1 MFDRLFSSIFPTKS
15 NGFSSPFLSVRALLT
30 YAIFLFF
37 INVILSPFVYGAT
50 ITSSSIFTQINKD
63 RSDKS
68 LSSFTL
74 VSSLTK
80 SAENIANDMFT
91 YQYFGEIN
99 PIKNTSYLSFINTK
113 NLNNVNEI
121 VAKNFVSY
129 NDINSYLEKTYQNQ
143 IFSTKNNVVGIAVE
157 NGVLDGSRTKLIVI
171 ITGYIPKVSS
181 SPMPFLNKI
190 TNNFINYKI
199 ITDTDLI
206 FVIFIS
212 LLLLSDV
219 VISYIWNVSKE
230 RMISSVHLILSVVTL
245 TAILTIVI
253 GVTI

>member
-1 MFDRLFSSIFPTKS
+1 MFDKLFSPIFPTKS
-15 NGFSSPFLSVRALLT
+15 NGFSSPLLGVRALLT

-68 LSSFTL
+68 LPSFTL

-99 PIKNTSYLSFINTK
+99 PVKNTSYLSFISTK
-113 NLNNVNEI
+113 NLSNVNEI
-121 VAKNFVSY
+121 IAKNFVSY
-129 NDINSYLEKTYQNQ
+129 NDINNYLENSYQSE
-143 IFSTKNNVVGIAVE
+143 IFSKKDNVVGIAVVS
-157 NGVLDGSRTKLIVI
+157 GVLDGNSTNLIVI

-181 SPMPFLNKI
+181 SPLPFFNKI
-190 TNNFINYKI
+190 TNDFINYKI
-199 ITDTDLI
+199 ITYTDLI

-219 VISYIWNVSKE
+219 VISYIWNISKE
-230 RMISSVHLILSVVTL
+230 RMISSVHLILSAITL
-245 TAILTIVI
+245 TAILTIII
-253 GVTI
+253 GVII

>member
-99 PIKNTSYLSFINTK
+99 PVKNTSYLSFINTK

-121 VAKNFVSY
+121 IAKNFVSY
-129 NDINSYLEKTYQNQ
+129 NDINNYLEKFYQNE
-143 IFSTKNNVVGIAVE
+143 IFSKKNNVVGIAVVS
-157 NGVLDGSRTKLIVI
+157 GVLDGSGTKLIVI
-171 ITGYIPKVSS
+171 ITGYIPKVLP
-181 SPMPFLNKI
+181 SPMPFLTKI

-199 ITDTDLI
+199 ITYTDLV

-219 VISYIWNVSKE
+219 VISYIWNISKE
-230 RMISSVHLILSVVTL
+230 RMISSVHLILSAITL
-245 TAILTIVI
+245 TAILTIII
-253 GVTI
+253 GVII